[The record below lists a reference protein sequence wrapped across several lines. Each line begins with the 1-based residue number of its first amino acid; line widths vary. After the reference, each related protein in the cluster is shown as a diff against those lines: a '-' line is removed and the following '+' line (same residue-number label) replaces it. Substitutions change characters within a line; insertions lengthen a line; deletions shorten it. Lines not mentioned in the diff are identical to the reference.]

1 MENNQEIIDSA
12 ELNMMSTISH
22 LETELAKIRA
32 GKANPIMLK
41 GISVEYYGNMT
52 PLNQVASVSTPNS
65 QTISIQPWEKGML
78 EEIEKSIIN
87 SNLGLNPVNNGES
100 LLINIPP
107 LTEER
112 RVELTKIAKSESE
125 LAKVSIRNSRKDAN
139 NKIKALDISEDLKSN
154 LEIDSQELTNKYII
168 KVDEMFTLKEK
179 DILTLQHMDL
189 IKIKDIYSS
198 PKYNSKIIVAGWVRA
213 FRGNRFIELNDGS
226 TIKNIQCV
234 ITESKTNN
242 EKRQKTMNRN

>member
-1 MENNQEIIDSA
+1 MDNNQEIIENA
-12 ELNMMSTISH
+12 ELNMMSAISH

-41 GISVEYYGNMT
+41 GVSIEYYGNMT
-52 PLNQVASVSTPNS
+52 PLNQVSSVSTPNA
-65 QTISIQPWEKGML
+65 QTISIQPWEKDML

-125 LAKVSIRNSRKDAN
+125 SAKISIRNTRKDAN

-154 LEIDSQELTNKYII
+154 LEIDSQELTDKYIK
-168 KVDEMFTLKEK
+168 KVDDMFTLKEK
-179 DILTLQHMDL
+179 DILTL
-189 IKIKDIYSS
+189 
-198 PKYNSKIIVAGWVRA
+198 
-213 FRGNRFIELNDGS
+213 
-226 TIKNIQCV
+226 
-234 ITESKTNN
+234 
-242 EKRQKTMNRN
+242 

>member
-12 ELNMMSTISH
+12 ELNMMSAVSH

-41 GISVEYYGNMT
+41 GVSVEYYGNMT
-52 PLNQVASVSTPNS
+52 PLNQVASVSTPNA
-65 QTISIQPWEKGML
+65 QTISIQPWEKDLL

-125 LAKVSIRNSRKDAN
+125 SAKVSIRNTRKDAN

-154 LEIDSQELTNKYII
+154 LEIDSQELTDKYIK
-168 KVDEMFTLKEK
+168 KVDDMFTLKEK
-179 DILTLQHMDL
+179 DILTL
-189 IKIKDIYSS
+189 
-198 PKYNSKIIVAGWVRA
+198 
-213 FRGNRFIELNDGS
+213 
-226 TIKNIQCV
+226 
-234 ITESKTNN
+234 
-242 EKRQKTMNRN
+242 

>member
-1 MENNQEIIDSA
+1 
-12 ELNMMSTISH
+12 MMSAISH

-41 GISVEYYGNMT
+41 GVSVEYYGNMT
-52 PLNQVASVSTPNS
+52 PLNQVASVSTPNA
-65 QTISIQPWEKGML
+65 QTISIQPWEKDML

-125 LAKVSIRNSRKDAN
+125 SAKVSIRNSRKDAN

-154 LEIDSQELTNKYII
+154 LEIDSQELTDKYIK

-179 DILTLQHMDL
+179 DILTL
-189 IKIKDIYSS
+189 
-198 PKYNSKIIVAGWVRA
+198 
-213 FRGNRFIELNDGS
+213 
-226 TIKNIQCV
+226 
-234 ITESKTNN
+234 
-242 EKRQKTMNRN
+242 

>member
-1 MENNQEIIDSA
+1 MENNQEIIEDA
-12 ELNMMSTISH
+12 ELNMMSSINH

-41 GISVEYYGNMT
+41 GVSVEYYGNMT
-52 PLNQVASVSTPNS
+52 PLNQVASISTPNA
-65 QTISIQPWEKGML
+65 QTISIQPWEKDLL

-112 RVELTKIAKSESE
+112 RLELTKLAKSESE
-125 LAKVSIRNSRKDAN
+125 SAKVSIRNTRKDAN
-139 NKIKALDISEDLKSN
+139 NKIKGLDISEDLKSN
-154 LEIDSQELTNKYII
+154 LEIDSQELTDKYIK

-179 DILTLQHMDL
+179 DILTL
-189 IKIKDIYSS
+189 
-198 PKYNSKIIVAGWVRA
+198 
-213 FRGNRFIELNDGS
+213 
-226 TIKNIQCV
+226 
-234 ITESKTNN
+234 
-242 EKRQKTMNRN
+242 

>member
-1 MENNQEIIDSA
+1 MENNQEIIDCA
-12 ELNMMSTISH
+12 ELNMMSAISH

-41 GISVEYYGNMT
+41 GVSVEYYGNMT
-52 PLNQVASVSTPNS
+52 PLIQVASVSTPNA
-65 QTISIQPWEKGML
+65 QTISIQPWEKDML

-100 LLINIPP
+100 ILINIPP

-112 RVELTKIAKSESE
+112 RVELTKLAKSESE
-125 LAKVSIRNSRKDAN
+125 SAKVSIRNSRKDAN

-154 LEIDSQELTNKYII
+154 LEIDSQDLTDKYIK

-179 DILTLQHMDL
+179 DILTL
-189 IKIKDIYSS
+189 
-198 PKYNSKIIVAGWVRA
+198 
-213 FRGNRFIELNDGS
+213 
-226 TIKNIQCV
+226 
-234 ITESKTNN
+234 
-242 EKRQKTMNRN
+242 

>member
-1 MENNQEIIDSA
+1 MEDNQEIIDSA
-12 ELNMMSTISH
+12 ELNMMSAISH

-41 GISVEYYGNMT
+41 GVSVEYYGNMT
-52 PLNQVASVSTPNS
+52 PLNQVASVSTPNA
-65 QTISIQPWEKGML
+65 QTISIQPWEKDML

-125 LAKVSIRNSRKDAN
+125 SAKVSIRNSRKDAN

-154 LEIDSQELTNKYII
+154 LEIDSQELTDKYIK

-179 DILTLQHMDL
+179 DILTL
-189 IKIKDIYSS
+189 
-198 PKYNSKIIVAGWVRA
+198 
-213 FRGNRFIELNDGS
+213 
-226 TIKNIQCV
+226 
-234 ITESKTNN
+234 
-242 EKRQKTMNRN
+242 

>member
-1 MENNQEIIDSA
+1 MEDNQEIIESA
-12 ELNMMSTISH
+12 ELNMMSAISH

-41 GISVEYYGNMT
+41 GVSVEYYGNMT
-52 PLNQVASVSTPNS
+52 PLNQVASVSTPNA
-65 QTISIQPWEKGML
+65 QTISIQPWEKDML

-125 LAKVSIRNSRKDAN
+125 SAKVSIRNSRKDAN

-154 LEIDSQELTNKYII
+154 LEIDSQELTDKYIK

-179 DILTLQHMDL
+179 DILTL
-189 IKIKDIYSS
+189 
-198 PKYNSKIIVAGWVRA
+198 
-213 FRGNRFIELNDGS
+213 
-226 TIKNIQCV
+226 
-234 ITESKTNN
+234 
-242 EKRQKTMNRN
+242 

>member
-12 ELNMMSTISH
+12 ELNMMSAISH

-41 GISVEYYGNMT
+41 GVSVEYYGNMT
-52 PLNQVASVSTPNS
+52 PLNQVASVSTPNA
-65 QTISIQPWEKGML
+65 QTISIQPWEKVML

-125 LAKVSIRNSRKDAN
+125 SAKVSIRNTRKDAN

-154 LEIDSQELTNKYII
+154 LEIDSQELTDKYIK

-179 DILTLQHMDL
+179 DILTL
-189 IKIKDIYSS
+189 
-198 PKYNSKIIVAGWVRA
+198 
-213 FRGNRFIELNDGS
+213 
-226 TIKNIQCV
+226 
-234 ITESKTNN
+234 
-242 EKRQKTMNRN
+242 